1 VIVKLTRLDGAPPSK
16 GLTTSEAQRQR
27 LRREL
32 EELAKH
38 IAHDYADPRHRYDAA
53 ATKQFIVEELIPKAA
68 AAGIRIDTLS
78 RILGINRRTLRTWRQ
93 ESEILALAGKPPER
107 RLEAP
112 RTRSQPARPDT

>member
-1 VIVKLTRLDGAPPSK
+1 VRVTGLAAAGSNTDVITPAAERHS
-16 GLTTSEAQRQR
+16 

-32 EELAKH
+32 EELARR
-38 IAHDYADPRHRYDAA
+38 IAQDYANPRHRYDAE
-53 ATKQFIVEELIPKAA
+53 ATQQFIVEELIPKAA

-78 RILGINRRTLRTWRQ
+78 RILGIDRPTLKAWRQ